1 MHILKR
7 FWPKRLYTQL
17 LLAAAIALFI
27 AQGINAAL
35 LLGGLKQRSIDN
47 AAASLMNA
55 ANLQIIMTEQRAD
68 VQSDSEG
75 GIQRIDRAGRVNRRA
90 DGRRNNRSL
99 RRAER
104 RIRNRSRG
112 LRGVDVI
119 QSNNRII
126 ISEFTENIALSE
138 RAAAISGLGFD
149 DKSGPF
155 ISTGKI
161 SDLPSELRGRGLR
174 RQNARAISRPNE
186 RLPDEAMLLSYQ
198 SQNGR
203 WINAARAIH
212 PLDHAAITYLILQTV
227 IIYIILL
234 SVLAIAARRISKPL
248 DKLQS
253 AMRDFGGQDDIMLEE
268 NGPYDMR
275 VLARSYNDMRGRI
288 SALLSE
294 KDIMLGAIGHD
305 LKTPLA
311 SLRVRVESVDDEAE
325 RKQMIGSI
333 NDMNIMLDDILTL
346 ARLGNSQEAV
356 QKTDLSALIE
366 TVIDDFPMQSDAII
380 FDPSPNIIADIRPAL
395 MRRALR
401 NLVGNALRYAGCA
414 AISIEDRGDHIMIGM
429 IDDGPGIANEA
440 LATIFEPFERGERS
454 RNSSSGGSGLGL
466 TIARAIIRAH
476 GGDID
481 LTNRDD
487 GQTGVSV
494 IVTWPK
500 QP

>member
-1 MHILKR
+1 MQMIKR

-35 LLGGLKQRSIDN
+35 LVGGLKQRSIDN

-55 ANLQIIMTEQRAD
+55 ANLQIIMTEQRAVGED
-68 VQSDSEG
+68 EIAENAQTIESAERG
-75 GIQRIDRAGRVNRRA
+75 NRRTNN
-90 DGRRNNRSL
+90 RRGNRSL
-99 RRAER
+99 RLAER
-104 RIRNRSRG
+104 RIRDRSRG
-112 LRGVDVI
+112 LRGVDLI
-119 QSNNRII
+119 ESDSRIT
-126 ISEFTENIALSE
+126 ISKFTENIKLSE
-138 RAAAISGLGFD
+138 RVASISGLEFD
-149 DKSGPF
+149 DKNGPF
-155 ISTGKI
+155 FSIGKVAN
-161 SDLPSELRGRGLR
+161 LPSILRGRGLR
-174 RQNARAISRPNE
+174 RQNARAISSSNQ

-203 WINAARAIH
+203 WINAARAIR
-212 PLDHAAITYLILQTV
+212 PLDRAAITNLILQTV

-234 SVLAIAARRISKPL
+234 SVLAIVARRISKPL

-253 AMRDFGGQDDIMLEE
+253 AMRDFGGQENIILEE

-275 VLARSYNDMRGRI
+275 ILTRSYNDMRGRI

-311 SLRVRVESVDDEAE
+311 SLRMRVESVDDDSE

-333 NDMNIMLDDILTL
+333 NDMNIMLDDILML
-346 ARLGNSQEAV
+346 ARLGNSKEAV
-356 QKTDLSALIE
+356 QKTDLSALVE
-366 TVIDDFPMQSDAII
+366 TVIDDFPMQSEAII

-401 NLVGNALRYAGCA
+401 NLVGNALRYAGGT
-414 AISIEDRGDHIMIGM
+414 AISIEDRGDDIAIVM

-440 LATIFEPFERGERS
+440 IATIFDPFERGERS
-454 RNSSSGGSGLGL
+454 RSSSSGGSGLGL

-481 LTNRDD
+481 LTNRVD
-487 GQTGVSV
+487 GQSGLRIL
-494 IVTWPK
+494 IVLPK
-500 QP
+500 QS